1 MIVFS
6 LIIISFILMILGLL
20 GSFLPVLP
28 GVPLSWLGL
37 LVFFFIPLVPFNYWL
52 LGITLVVTVLI
63 FILDWVIPAIGTKK
77 FGGSKKGMIG
87 ASLGLIAGIFIPIPF
102 AVLIGPFVGAFIG
115 ELINRSDSKTAGK
128 AALGSFLGI
137 MASSFMEFVVAFS
150 FFILYLYQLWT
161 YKELII

>member
-1 MIVFS
+1 MLTLS
-6 LIIISFILMILGLL
+6 LIIISLLLMILGLL

-37 LVFFFIPLVPFNYWL
+37 LLFFFIPLVPFNYWL
-52 LGITLVVTVLI
+52 LGITLLVAILI
-63 FILDWVIPAIGTKK
+63 FILDWIIPAMGTKK

-87 ASLGLIAGIFIPIPF
+87 ATLGLIAGIFTPIPF
-102 AVLIGPFVGAFIG
+102 AVLIGPFIGAFIG
-115 ELINRSDSKTAGK
+115 ELINRSGSKTAGK

-150 FFILYLYQLWT
+150 FFVLYLYQFWS
-161 YKELII
+161 YRGIIF